1 MTTYRQRIKERA
13 KRISHALILAFIV
26 IFGTIIFGWIFN
38 IIKIFGIENILTG
51 EGILRLIGVPL
62 IPLGGI
68 LGFL

>member
-1 MTTYRQRIKERA
+1 M
-13 KRISHALILAFIV
+13 LAFIV
-26 IFGTIIFGWIFN
+26 ISGTIIFGWISN

-51 EGILRLIGVPL
+51 EGILRLIGVLL